1 MRFGSGEKEDVGRRF
16 GNSFYRRKL
25 IEGCICFGRQDYIQ
39 SEIEQTMKCYNFI
52 KKHWKKILCYGV
64 ILHVIW
70 HIVEIGFLA
79 FIGFKFI

>member
-1 MRFGSGEKEDVGRRF
+1 
-16 GNSFYRRKL
+16 
-25 IEGCICFGRQDYIQ
+25 
-39 SEIEQTMKCYNFI
+39 MKCYNFI

-70 HIVEIGFLA
+70 HIVEIGLFA